1 MVFILTR
8 SNRNLAH
15 RKCSTQHIHIYIRLN
30 RRENRFILSQTPW
43 TSTLDTWPGTRWCKS
58 IKIHSWP
65 CLQHPVL
72 VQAVHL
78 LVFSFCPRLL
88 WSSEL
93 FSQFLLLAL
102 LCRWPRGLAPV
113 SWPTCSLTQL
123 SSIVWVRILYSV
135 KVVSAS
141 HPSRESLLTSSREED
156 VPPLF
161 EWVTNKSNN
170 ISHLL
175 EIWIYSIFQLH
186 FDQFQENNVFHILT
200 LYISLSTV
208 RD

>member
-1 MVFILTR
+1 M
-8 SNRNLAH
+8 
-15 RKCSTQHIHIYIRLN
+15 QIHKD
-30 RRENRFILSQTPW
+30 P
-43 TSTLDTWPGTRWCKS
+43 
-58 IKIHSWP
+58 
-65 CLQHPVL
+65 
-72 VQAVHL
+72 
-78 LVFSFCPRLL
+78 
-88 WSSEL
+88 
-93 FSQFLLLAL
+93 LLAL
-102 LCRWPRGLAPV
+102 SSASSTCPSSSFISLLFLPSSPLKLWTLLPV
-113 SWPTCSLTQL
+113 STSGPSVQMTQGTCPCELTHMLSDPAEQHSLGPHT
-123 SSIVWVRILYSV
+123 LYSV